1 MYIEHKIIIMN
12 QDTTQWLRNYTP
24 GFFMG
29 LSRGFMSHVFEIKKI
44 NSQLQ
49 YNGEYKMFK
58 NLHLTLIKSTVER
71 TVQFGIYNQYK
82 DKGGEFYSS
91 IITSFI
97 TVPYTLMLLKHNFN
111 TNKVNLKITTK
122 TGILFAITAKSFI
135 GSSIFLN
142 SYDYAIKNQIN
153 EYVISMCSTSVILCI
168 TYPVD
173 TIVNRY
179 LAAEISTLKFKKIYS
194 GIKYPLIKSYLN
206 MVIGLYVY
214 EKVSSYMK
222 NINESNV

>member
-1 MYIEHKIIIMN
+1 MN
-12 QDTTQWLRNYTP
+12 QDTKQWLHNYIP

-29 LSRGFMSHVFEIKKI
+29 LSRGFMSHMFEIKKI

-49 YNGEYKMFK
+49 YKGEYKMLK
-58 NLHLTLIKSTVER
+58 NLHLTITKSIVER
-71 TVQFGIYNQYK
+71 TTQFGIYNQYK

-91 IITSFI
+91 IITSLI

-111 TNKVNLKITTK
+111 VNKVNLKITTK
-122 TGILFAITAKSFI
+122 TGVLLAVTAKSFI

-142 SYDYAIKNQIN
+142 SYDYAVKNKIN
-153 EYVISMCSTSVILCI
+153 EYFISMCSTSVILCI

-179 LAAEISTLKFKKIYS
+179 LSDKISTLKFRNIYS

-206 MVIGLYVY
+206 TVIGLYVY
-214 EKVSSYMK
+214 KKLSSYM
-222 NINESNV
+222 NDINDCEV

>member
-1 MYIEHKIIIMN
+1 MNEDKI
-12 QDTTQWLRNYTP
+12 QLLKNYTP
-24 GFFMG
+24 GFVMG
-29 LSRGFMSHVFEIKKI
+29 LSRGFMSHMFEIKKI

-82 DKGGEFYSS
+82 DKDKGGEIYSS
-91 IITSFI
+91 IITSLI
-97 TVPYTLMLLKHNFN
+97 TVPYTLMLLKDNFN
-111 TNKVNLKITTK
+111 SNTVNLKITTK
-122 TGILFAITAKSFI
+122 TGVLLALTAKSFI
-135 GSSIFLN
+135 GSSIFLK
-142 SYDYAIKNQIN
+142 SYDYAVKNKIN
-153 EYVISMCSTSVILCI
+153 EYIISMCSTSVILCI

-179 LAAEISTLKFKKIYS
+179 LSHEISTLKFKKIYS

-206 MVIGLYVY
+206 TVIGLYVY
-214 EKVSSYMK
+214 KKVSSY
-222 NINESNV
+222 INDINDS

>member
-1 MYIEHKIIIMN
+1 MN
-12 QDTTQWLRNYTP
+12 QDMKQWLRNYTP
-24 GFFMG
+24 GFCME
-29 LSRGFMSHVFEIKKI
+29 LSRGFMSHIFEIKKI

-49 YNGEYKMFK
+49 YKGEYKMLK
-58 NLHLTLIKSTVER
+58 NLHLTIIKSIVER
-71 TVQFGIYNQYK
+71 TTQFGIYNQYK

-91 IITSFI
+91 IITSVI

-142 SYDYAIKNQIN
+142 SYDYATKNQIN

-179 LAAEISTLKFKKIYS
+179 LSDKISTLKFKKIYS

-206 MVIGLYVY
+206 TVIGLYVY
-214 EKVSSYMK
+214 QTVSSYMK
-222 NINESNV
+222 DIDSNV

>member
-1 MYIEHKIIIMN
+1 MN
-12 QDTTQWLRNYTP
+12 QDTKQWLQNYIP

-29 LSRGFMSHVFEIKKI
+29 LSRGFMSHMFEIKKI

-49 YNGEYKMFK
+49 YKGEYKMLK
-58 NLHLTLIKSTVER
+58 NLHLTITKSIVER
-71 TVQFGIYNQYK
+71 TTQFGIYNQYK

-91 IITSFI
+91 IITSLI

-111 TNKVNLKITTK
+111 VNKVNLKITTK
-122 TGILFAITAKSFI
+122 TGVLFAVTAKSFI

-142 SYDYAIKNQIN
+142 SYDYAVKNKIN
-153 EYVISMCSTSVILCI
+153 EYIISMSSTSVILCI

-179 LAAEISTLKFKKIYS
+179 LSDKISTLKFKNIYS
-194 GIKYPLIKSYLN
+194 GIKYPLIKSYIN
-206 MVIGLYVY
+206 TVIGLYVY
-214 EKVSSYMK
+214 KKIYSYM
-222 NINESNV
+222 NDINGCEV

>member
-1 MYIEHKIIIMN
+1 
-12 QDTTQWLRNYTP
+12 
-24 GFFMG
+24 MG
-29 LSRGFMSHVFEIKKI
+29 LSRGFMSHMFEIKKI

-49 YNGEYKMFK
+49 YKGEYKMLK
-58 NLHLTLIKSTVER
+58 NLHLTITKSIVER
-71 TVQFGIYNQYK
+71 TTQFGIYNQYK

-91 IITSFI
+91 IITSLI

-111 TNKVNLKITTK
+111 VNKVNLKITTK
-122 TGILFAITAKSFI
+122 TGVLLAVTAKSFI

-142 SYDYAIKNQIN
+142 SYDYAVKNKIN
-153 EYVISMCSTSVILCI
+153 EYFISMCSTSVILCI

-179 LAAEISTLKFKKIYS
+179 LSDKISTLKFRNIYS

-206 MVIGLYVY
+206 TVIGLYVY
-214 EKVSSYMK
+214 KKLSSYM
-222 NINESNV
+222 NDINDCEV

>member
-1 MYIEHKIIIMN
+1 MN
-12 QDTTQWLRNYTP
+12 QDTKQWLQNYIP

-29 LSRGFMSHVFEIKKI
+29 LSRGFMSHMFEIKKI

-49 YNGEYKMFK
+49 YKGEYKMLK
-58 NLHLTLIKSTVER
+58 NLHLTITKSIVER
-71 TVQFGIYNQYK
+71 TTQFGIYNQYK

-91 IITSFI
+91 IITSLI

-111 TNKVNLKITTK
+111 VNKVNLKITTK
-122 TGILFAITAKSFI
+122 TGVLLAVTAKSFI

-142 SYDYAIKNQIN
+142 SYDYAVKNKIN
-153 EYVISMCSTSVILCI
+153 EYFISMCSTSVILCI

-179 LAAEISTLKFKKIYS
+179 LSDKISTLKFRNIYS

-206 MVIGLYVY
+206 TVIGLYVY
-214 EKVSSYMK
+214 KKLSSYM
-222 NINESNV
+222 NDINDCEV

>member
-1 MYIEHKIIIMN
+1 MN
-12 QDTTQWLRNYTP
+12 QDTKQWLHNYIP

-29 LSRGFMSHVFEIKKI
+29 LSRGFMSHMFEIKKI

-49 YNGEYKMFK
+49 YKGEYKMLK
-58 NLHLTLIKSTVER
+58 NLHLTITKSIVER
-71 TVQFGIYNQYK
+71 TTQFGIYNQYK

-91 IITSFI
+91 IITSLI

-111 TNKVNLKITTK
+111 VNKVNLKITTK
-122 TGILFAITAKSFI
+122 TGVLLAVTAKSFI

-142 SYDYAIKNQIN
+142 SYDYAVKNKIN
-153 EYVISMCSTSVILCI
+153 EYFISMCSTSVILCI

-179 LAAEISTLKFKKIYS
+179 LSDKISTLKFRNIYS

-206 MVIGLYVY
+206 TVIGLYVY
-214 EKVSSYMK
+214 KKLSS
-222 NINESNV
+222 

>member
-1 MYIEHKIIIMN
+1 MN
-12 QDTTQWLRNYTP
+12 EDTIQLLKNYTP

-29 LSRGFMSHVFEIKKI
+29 LSRGFMSHMFEIKKI

-49 YNGEYKMFK
+49 YKGEYKMLK
-58 NLHLTLIKSTVER
+58 NLHLTITKSIVER
-71 TVQFGIYNQYK
+71 TTQFGIYNQYK

-91 IITSFI
+91 IITSLI

-111 TNKVNLKITTK
+111 VNKVNLKITTK
-122 TGILFAITAKSFI
+122 TGVLLAVTTKSFI

-142 SYDYAIKNQIN
+142 SYDYAVKNKIN

-179 LAAEISTLKFKKIYS
+179 LSDKISTLKFKNIYS

-206 MVIGLYVY
+206 TVIGLYVY
-214 EKVSSYMK
+214 KKLSSYM
-222 NINESNV
+222 NDINDCEV

>member
-1 MYIEHKIIIMN
+1 MN
-12 QDTTQWLRNYTP
+12 QDAKQWLQNYIP

-29 LSRGFMSHVFEIKKI
+29 LSRGFMSHMFEIKKI

-49 YNGEYKMFK
+49 YKGEYKMLK
-58 NLHLTLIKSTVER
+58 NLHVTITKSIVER
-71 TVQFGIYNQYK
+71 TTQFGIYNQYK

-91 IITSFI
+91 IITSLI

-122 TGILFAITAKSFI
+122 TGVLLAVTAKSFI

-142 SYDYAIKNQIN
+142 SYDYAVKHKIN
-153 EYVISMCSTSVILCI
+153 EYVLSMCSTTAILCI

-179 LAAEISTLKFKKIYS
+179 LSDKISTLKFKNIYS
-194 GIKYPLIKSYLN
+194 GIKYPLIKSYIN
-206 MVIGLYVY
+206 TVIGLYVY
-214 EKVSSYMK
+214 KKTYSYM
-222 NINESNV
+222 NDINVCEM

>member
-1 MYIEHKIIIMN
+1 MN
-12 QDTTQWLRNYTP
+12 QDTKQWLQNYIP

-29 LSRGFMSHVFEIKKI
+29 LSRGFMTHMFEIKKI

-49 YNGEYKMFK
+49 YKGDYKMLK
-58 NLHLTLIKSTVER
+58 NLHLTITKSVVER
-71 TVQFGIYNQYK
+71 TTQFGIYNQYK

-91 IITSFI
+91 IITSLI

-111 TNKVNLKITTK
+111 VNKVNLKITTK
-122 TGILFAITAKSFI
+122 TGVLLAVTAKSFI

-142 SYDYAIKNQIN
+142 SYDYAVKHKIN
-153 EYVISMCSTSVILCI
+153 EYFISMCSTSVILCI

-179 LAAEISTLKFKKIYS
+179 LSDKISILKFKNIYS

-206 MVIGLYVY
+206 TVIGLYVY
-214 EKVSSYMK
+214 TKLSSYM
-222 NINESNV
+222 NDINDCEL